1 MWKTYHIVWTQ
12 MVGIWDLQIMSSAQ
26 NVPRLLQGILNLICS
41 EKGSC
46 SRILVLVV
54 GVFVHYTEIV
64 VMYSCHGEGADGAV
78 DRSAQ
83 ENDLLIRKHTV
94 KVPSE
99 HH

>member
-1 MWKTYHIVWTQ
+1 
-12 MVGIWDLQIMSSAQ
+12 MVGIWNLQIMSSAQ

-54 GVFVHYTEIV
+54 GVFVHYTEFV

-83 ENDLLIRKHTV
+83 ENDLLVRKHTV

-99 HH
+99 HR